1 MSYKITVKKLRKS
14 NIFAEDFENL
24 SQYGNETIEFKKQR
38 DAQGG
43 IAILY
48 APNGTGK
55 SSFCSTLELESS
67 TNDNLFEIEYD
78 GASIIPESKA
88 FHVIG
93 DQISRNVIKG
103 ETSDYLLGA
112 DIRKEYELKKRI
124 ADLFSV
130 KISQKLPKYMKDTY
144 KVSKVSDV
152 LLLKINDEDSKAY
165 EYMRD
170 IISTR
175 SRGKG
180 IDIDEFI
187 KYISNSDNRRNI
199 EEVDQE
205 YKKFVIEDLAGSK
218 LLEQILSINTEQ
230 IAINEE
236 VALIEREEDAIN
248 VLHKYK
254 KLHCCIVCDNTEFDG
269 EVLLLKKKENRKR
282 IYDSLDEST
291 KKVLNEIIQHPSIAN
306 VDPFEIKRKVMEFI
320 SEGKTEELQELVDI
334 YCTYIKN
341 IVYEIIN
348 ELIDVFNGT
357 SMMTDYEQYKSLL
370 ESQPKI
376 DSEEL
381 LYIKEVISDN
391 IKADITIVRDDEN
404 DKNFKIMLSGKPLLN
419 VEREQL
425 HLSTGEQ
432 NFISLAF
439 ELLLARHSEKE
450 FIVLDDPIS
459 SFDSIYKNKI
469 AFCIIK
475 FLENKKQIIM
485 THNIDL
491 IRLLEVQQNGCFN
504 LYMFNNT
511 YNGVNGF
518 IPVKDEERKILINLY
533 ELVKLFRN
541 DDNRLSEAILDKKQ
555 FLMSMIPFMRGYAH
569 ISKDGDKIY
578 VQLSKLMHGYENT
591 SIDISEV
598 YYELFGYKFSEQEIS
613 VNDILALNCSTI
625 SILDTEKYPLLAETL
640 KQTLVY
646 YHLRMKVEKELVDIF
661 KLQINPSKPMMLNQ
675 LIQKTLRS
683 DANEEI
689 DEIERKRNYRVF
701 FTSRKTL
708 INEFNHFEGNMN
720 IFQPAI
726 DIETSALQEEIIAVE
741 AKLISLRED
750 YAD

>member
-1 MSYKITVKKLRKS
+1 
-14 NIFAEDFENL
+14 
-24 SQYGNETIEFKKQR
+24 
-38 DAQGG
+38 
-43 IAILY
+43 
-48 APNGTGK
+48 
-55 SSFCSTLELESS
+55 
-67 TNDNLFEIEYD
+67 
-78 GASIIPESKA
+78 
-88 FHVIG
+88 
-93 DQISRNVIKG
+93 
-103 ETSDYLLGA
+103 
-112 DIRKEYELKKRI
+112 
-124 ADLFSV
+124 
-130 KISQKLPKYMKDTY
+130 
-144 KVSKVSDV
+144 
-152 LLLKINDEDSKAY
+152 
-165 EYMRD
+165 
-170 IISTR
+170 
-175 SRGKG
+175 
-180 IDIDEFI
+180 
-187 KYISNSDNRRNI
+187 
-199 EEVDQE
+199 
-205 YKKFVIEDLAGSK
+205 
-218 LLEQILSINTEQ
+218 
-230 IAINEE
+230 
-236 VALIEREEDAIN
+236 
-248 VLHKYK
+248 
-254 KLHCCIVCDNTEFDG
+254 
-269 EVLLLKKKENRKR
+269 
-282 IYDSLDEST
+282 
-291 KKVLNEIIQHPSIAN
+291 
-306 VDPFEIKRKVMEFI
+306 
-320 SEGKTEELQELVDI
+320 
-334 YCTYIKN
+334 
-341 IVYEIIN
+341 
-348 ELIDVFNGT
+348 
-357 SMMTDYEQYKSLL
+357 
-370 ESQPKI
+370 
-376 DSEEL
+376 
-381 LYIKEVISDN
+381 
-391 IKADITIVRDDEN
+391 
-404 DKNFKIMLSGKPLLN
+404 MLSGKPLLN